1 MTETE
6 KKHFMKPGIITT
18 AGIKLFIEARKY
30 EILLVSFLL
39 LIFGNTFFIVTFL
52 GNALFIFQNMI
63 VGLIIFFNHKTLRR
77 ILITLNITH
86 FVVAILSLRY
96 PTIDH
101 THLKG
106 VIFLLYFSIV
116 SIEVYR
122 KIFYTVSVSR
132 ELVAAVLCG
141 FILLC
146 LIGTFVFFEV
156 EVYSQ
161 HSFSN
166 LGEGR
171 NRLANLNYFS
181 FVTVLTI
188 GYGDIIPLSFVAKRA
203 VMFIGLCGHFY
214 TVFVTGI
221 VIGKYIN
228 KNNFNRNTG
237 QKVLEKEARAKALLR
252 RF

>member
-1 MTETE
+1 MIETE
-6 KKHFMKPGIITT
+6 ENRFMKPGIITT
-18 AGIKLFIEARKY
+18 AGIKFIEARKY
-30 EILLVSFLL
+30 EILLASFLL
-39 LIFGNTFFIVTFL
+39 LIFGNTFYIVTFS

-63 VGLIIFFNHKTLRR
+63 IGMIIFFNHKILRR

-86 FVVAILSLRY
+86 FAVTILSLRY
-96 PTIDH
+96 SIVDDI
-101 THLKG
+101 HLKG
-106 VIFLLYFSIV
+106 VIYLLYFSVV

-146 LIGTFVFFEV
+146 LIATFVFMEV
-156 EVYSQ
+156 EV
-161 HSFSN
+161 HHHNSFSN
-166 LGEGR
+166 VGEGK

-188 GYGDIIPLSFVAKRA
+188 GYGDMIPLSFIAKRA

-228 KNNFNRNTG
+228 KNNFNRNAA
-237 QKVLEKEARAKALLR
+237 QKVLEKEVGSKALLH